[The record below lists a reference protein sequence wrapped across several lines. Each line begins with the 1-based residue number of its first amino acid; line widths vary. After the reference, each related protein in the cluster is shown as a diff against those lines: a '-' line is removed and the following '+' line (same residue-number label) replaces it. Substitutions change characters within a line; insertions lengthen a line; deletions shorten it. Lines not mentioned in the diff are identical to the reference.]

1 MSTEEIGTIVV
12 WVFAGIGVLALA
24 CAVFAWRIEVDSR
37 KTREHEDRRNLRRLE
52 TEWDA
57 MNTLSLVLNSVPSE
71 QRGDWF
77 QPLHDA
83 LNAEAES
90 WNRREQEERW
100 KRIVH

>member
-24 CAVFAWRIEVDSR
+24 CVVFAWRIEVDSR
-37 KTREHEDRRNLRRLE
+37 KTREDKDRRNLRRLE
-52 TEWDA
+52 TEWDV
-57 MNTLSLVLNSVPSE
+57 MNTLSLILSNVPPES
-71 QRGDWF
+71 RGDWF

-83 LNAEAES
+83 LNAEAEN